1 MVWEFAI
8 AAEAV
13 AKPTKTQIGVEMTL
27 TLNTTITKLLV
38 MVMMIVDLQQI
49 VPVGK
54 RLCAI
59 TLEVSRDGNFN
70 LVRCHLSIIGNGVEY
85 GLEPR

>member
-13 AKPTKTQIGVEMTL
+13 TKPTKTPIDVEMTL
-27 TLNTTITKLLV
+27 TWNTTITKVLG
-38 MVMMIVDLQQI
+38 MVMIGDLQQI

-59 TLEVSRDGNFN
+59 TLEVSRDGDFN
-70 LVRCHLSIIGNGVEY
+70 LVRCHLSLIGNGIEDEV
-85 GLEPR
+85 EPR

>member
-13 AKPTKTQIGVEMTL
+13 TKPTKTQIDVEMTL
-27 TLNTTITKLLV
+27 TWNTTITKVLG
-38 MVMMIVDLQQI
+38 MVMIGDLQQI

>member
-13 AKPTKTQIGVEMTL
+13 AKPTKTQIDVEMTV
-27 TLNTTITKLLV
+27 TLNTKITKALV
-38 MVMMIVDLQQI
+38 IMMIGDLQQI

-59 TLEVSRDGNFN
+59 TLEVSRNGNFN
-70 LVRCHLSIIGNGVEY
+70 LVRCHLSIIGNGVEEE
-85 GLEPR
+85 LEPK

>member
-13 AKPTKTQIGVEMTL
+13 AKPTKTQIDVEMTL
-27 TLNTTITKLLV
+27 TLNTKITKALV
-38 MVMMIVDLQQI
+38 IMMIGDLQQI

-70 LVRCHLSIIGNGVEY
+70 LVRCHLNIIGNRVEEE
-85 GLEPR
+85 LEPR

>member
-13 AKPTKTQIGVEMTL
+13 AKPTKTQIDVEMTL
-27 TLNTTITKLLV
+27 TLNTKITKALV
-38 MVMMIVDLQQI
+38 IMMIGDLQQI

-59 TLEVSRDGNFN
+59 TLEVSRNGNFN
-70 LVRCHLSIIGNGVEY
+70 LVWCHLSIIGNGVEEE
-85 GLEPR
+85 LEPR

>member
-13 AKPTKTQIGVEMTL
+13 TKPTKTPIDVEMTL
-27 TLNTTITKLLV
+27 TWNTTITKVLGVV
-38 MVMMIVDLQQI
+38 MIGDLQQI

-70 LVRCHLSIIGNGVEY
+70 LVRCHLNN
-85 GLEPR
+85 

>member
-13 AKPTKTQIGVEMTL
+13 AKPTKTQIDVEMTL
-27 TLNTTITKLLV
+27 TLNTTITKVLAML
-38 MVMMIVDLQQI
+38 MIGDLQQI

>member
-13 AKPTKTQIGVEMTL
+13 AKPTKTQIDVEMTL
-27 TLNTTITKLLV
+27 TLNTKITKALV
-38 MVMMIVDLQQI
+38 IMMIGDLQQI

-70 LVRCHLSIIGNGVEY
+70 LVRCHLSIIGNGVEEE
-85 GLEPR
+85 LEPK

>member
-27 TLNTTITKLLV
+27 TLNTKITKVLV
-38 MVMMIVDLQQI
+38 MMMIGDLQQI

-59 TLEVSRDGNFN
+59 TFEVSRDGNFN

>member
-13 AKPTKTQIGVEMTL
+13 AKPTKTQIDVEMTL
-27 TLNTTITKLLV
+27 TLNTTITKVLV
-38 MVMMIVDLQQI
+38 MVMIGDLQQI

-70 LVRCHLSIIGNGVEY
+70 LVRCHLSIIGNGVEEE
-85 GLEPR
+85 LEPK

>member
-8 AAEAV
+8 AAEA
-13 AKPTKTQIGVEMTL
+13 ATKPTKTQIDVEMTL
-27 TLNTTITKLLV
+27 TWNNTITKVLGML
-38 MVMMIVDLQQI
+38 MIGDLQQI

>member
-13 AKPTKTQIGVEMTL
+13 TKPTKTQIDVEMTL
-27 TLNTTITKLLV
+27 TWNTTITKVLG
-38 MVMMIVDLQQI
+38 MVMIGDLQQI

-59 TLEVSRDGNFN
+59 TLEVSRDGDFN
-70 LVRCHLSIIGNGVEY
+70 LVRCHLSLIGNGIEDEV
-85 GLEPR
+85 EPR

>member
-13 AKPTKTQIGVEMTL
+13 AKPTKTQIDVEMTL
-27 TLNTTITKLLV
+27 TLNTKITKALV
-38 MVMMIVDLQQI
+38 IMMIGDLQQI

-70 LVRCHLSIIGNGVEY
+70 LVRCHLSIIGNGVEDE
-85 GLEPR
+85 LEPR

>member
-13 AKPTKTQIGVEMTL
+13 AKPTKTQIDVEMTL
-27 TLNTTITKLLV
+27 TLNTKITKALV
-38 MVMMIVDLQQI
+38 IMMIGDLQQI

-59 TLEVSRDGNFN
+59 TLEVSRNGNFN
-70 LVRCHLSIIGNGVEY
+70 LVRCHLSIIGNGVEEE
-85 GLEPR
+85 LEPR

>member
-1 MVWEFAI
+1 MLENAI

-13 AKPTKTQIGVEMTL
+13 TKPTKTQIDVEMTL
-27 TLNTTITKLLV
+27 TWNTTITKVLG
-38 MVMMIVDLQQI
+38 MVMIGDLQQI

-59 TLEVSRDGNFN
+59 TLEVSRNGNFN
-70 LVRCHLSIIGNGVEY
+70 LVWCHLSIIGNGVEEE
-85 GLEPR
+85 LEPR

>member
-13 AKPTKTQIGVEMTL
+13 AKPTKTQIDVEMTL
-27 TLNTTITKLLV
+27 TLNTTITKALV
-38 MVMMIVDLQQI
+38 IMMIGDLQQI

-70 LVRCHLSIIGNGVEY
+70 LVRCHLSIIGNWVEDE
-85 GLEPR
+85 LEPR

>member
-13 AKPTKTQIGVEMTL
+13 TKPTKTQIDVEMTL
-27 TLNTTITKLLV
+27 TWNTTITKVLV
-38 MVMMIVDLQQI
+38 MVMIGDLQQI

-70 LVRCHLSIIGNGVEY
+70 LVRCHLSIIGNGVGDEV
-85 GLEPR
+85 EPR

>member
-8 AAEAV
+8 AAQAV
-13 AKPTKTQIGVEMTL
+13 TKPTKTQMDVEMTL
-27 TLNTTITKLLV
+27 TLNTTITKVLV
-38 MVMMIVDLQQI
+38 MVIGDLQQI

-59 TLEVSRDGNFN
+59 TLEVSRDGDFN
-70 LVRCHLSIIGNGVEY
+70 LVRCHLSIIGNGIEDEV
-85 GLEPR
+85 EPR

>member
-13 AKPTKTQIGVEMTL
+13 AKPTKTQIDVEMTL
-27 TLNTTITKLLV
+27 TLNTKITKALV
-38 MVMMIVDLQQI
+38 IMMIGDLQQI

-59 TLEVSRDGNFN
+59 TLEVSRDRDFN
-70 LVRCHLSIIGNGVEY
+70 LVRCHLSIIGNGVEDE
-85 GLEPR
+85 LEPR

>member
-13 AKPTKTQIGVEMTL
+13 AKPAKTQIDVEMTL
-27 TLNTTITKLLV
+27 TLNTKITKALV
-38 MVMMIVDLQQI
+38 IMMIGDLQQI

-59 TLEVSRDGNFN
+59 TLEVSRNGNFN
-70 LVRCHLSIIGNGVEY
+70 LVRCHLSIIGNGVEEE
-85 GLEPR
+85 LEPR

>member
-13 AKPTKTQIGVEMTL
+13 AKPTKTQIDVEMTL
-27 TLNTTITKLLV
+27 TLNTTITKVLV
-38 MVMMIVDLQQI
+38 MVMIGDLQQI

-70 LVRCHLSIIGNGVEY
+70 LVRCHLSIIGNGVEEE
-85 GLEPR
+85 LEPR

>member
-13 AKPTKTQIGVEMTL
+13 TKPTKTQIDVEMTL
-27 TLNTTITKLLV
+27 TLNTTITKVLV
-38 MVMMIVDLQQI
+38 MVMIGDLQQI

-70 LVRCHLSIIGNGVEY
+70 LVRCHLSIIGNGVEN

>member
-13 AKPTKTQIGVEMTL
+13 AKPTKTQIDVEMTL
-27 TLNTTITKLLV
+27 TLNTKITKALV
-38 MVMMIVDLQQI
+38 IMMIGDLQQI

-70 LVRCHLSIIGNGVEY
+70 LVRCHLSIIGNGVEEE
-85 GLEPR
+85 LEPR

>member
-13 AKPTKTQIGVEMTL
+13 AKPTKTQIDVEMTL
-27 TLNTTITKLLV
+27 TLNTKITKALV
-38 MVMMIVDLQQI
+38 IMMIGDLQQI

-70 LVRCHLSIIGNGVEY
+70 LVRCHLSIIKNGIEDE
-85 GLEPR
+85 LEPR

>member
-13 AKPTKTQIGVEMTL
+13 AKPTKTQIDVEMTL
-27 TLNTTITKLLV
+27 TWNNTITKVLGML
-38 MVMMIVDLQQI
+38 MIGDLQQI

-59 TLEVSRDGNFN
+59 TLEVSRNGNFN
-70 LVRCHLSIIGNGVEY
+70 LVRCHLSIIGNGVEEE
-85 GLEPR
+85 LEPR

>member
-13 AKPTKTQIGVEMTL
+13 AKPTKTQIDVEMTL
-27 TLNTTITKLLV
+27 TLNTKITKVLV
-38 MVMMIVDLQQI
+38 MMMIGDLQQI

-70 LVRCHLSIIGNGVEY
+70 LVRCHLSIIGNGVEEE
-85 GLEPR
+85 LEPR